1 MRRATTP
8 THTFTF
14 PEEIEVGNV
23 TEALITY
30 SQCGKKIL
38 EKKLNDI
45 GIDTENN
52 LLALQ
57 LTEAET
63 NLFAPGKALIQVRA
77 KINETS
83 LVSQML
89 WLNIKPVLDSKEM

>member
-14 PEEIEVGNV
+14 PDGVKVTDV

-38 EKKLNDI
+38 EKTLGDL
-45 GIDTENN
+45 GVDAENN
-52 LLALQ
+52 LFALQ
-57 LTEAET
+57 LTETET
-63 NLFAPGKALIQVRA
+63 KLFAPGKALIQVRA
-77 KINETS
+77 KINGTS

-89 WLNIKPVLDSKEM
+89 WLNVKPVLDSKEM